1 MKIDLITL
9 ENRFG
14 FDEKVGK
21 FEDLEDS
28 SQLNRKKKYLGEY
41 YVSFCM
47 EKLTTLCKCFLHES
61 YVNLKAFKND
71 FSGFKK
77 KTAAFGAN

>member
-21 FEDLEDS
+21 FKDLEDS
-28 SQLNRKKKYLGEY
+28 SQLINAE
-41 YVSFCM
+41 
-47 EKLTTLCKCFLHES
+47 
-61 YVNLKAFKND
+61 
-71 FSGFKK
+71 
-77 KTAAFGAN
+77 